1 MYTLKAATGTLGDN
15 LQKILSFLQNRRFP
29 TKHGGSLQ
37 NMVVSYKKTG
47 SRSTRVA
54 SLRTYARS
62 SLMKTFT
69 HVNIRIGVPFPHVP
83 GSTIPE
89 APQKSLPKS
98 PKEPKNF
105 PEKVPQMFPEKVPQ
119 KFPEKVPKSPRKSPQ
134 KLTCRNK
141 HGYAATSIQRHSNRQ
156 GQSYGTFIG
165 TYQAI
170 FEVST

>member
-1 MYTLKAATGTLGDN
+1 MLESGVRIASGIRRTLGDN

-89 APQKSLPKS
+89 APQKFPQKS
-98 PKEPKNF
+98 PKDPQKLPQKSPK
-105 PEKVPQMFPEKVPQ
+105 

-141 HGYAATSIQRHSNRQ
+141 HGYAATSIP
-156 GQSYGTFIG
+156 
-165 TYQAI
+165 
-170 FEVST
+170 